1 MQRHQEAIAI
11 GIEEH
16 LLVTVERREE
26 QRGVTLTL
34 TISADF
40 AKSTFLPFL
49 VANALPPRRWAN
61 NAYETVSR
69 NVLTYH

>member
-1 MQRHQEAIAI
+1 MRICVQRHQEAIAI

-40 AKSTFLPFL
+40 AKSTFLPPSL
-49 VANALPPRRWAN
+49 LPTLYLAVGPIMPMKR
-61 NAYETVSR
+61 
-69 NVLTYH
+69 